1 MHADTL
7 KLYFH
12 TKEYQLLPEKF
23 DRIEIQK
30 SKTLT
35 LTSFLLKRFVH
46 NFILLNQTLTIVYFC

>member
-12 TKEYQLLPEKF
+12 TKQYQLLPEKF

-35 LTSFLLKRFVH
+35 LTSFS
-46 NFILLNQTLTIVYFC
+46 

>member
-12 TKEYQLLPEKF
+12 TKEYRLLPEKF
-23 DRIEIQK
+23 DKIEIQK

-35 LTSFLLKRFVH
+35 LISFL
-46 NFILLNQTLTIVYFC
+46 